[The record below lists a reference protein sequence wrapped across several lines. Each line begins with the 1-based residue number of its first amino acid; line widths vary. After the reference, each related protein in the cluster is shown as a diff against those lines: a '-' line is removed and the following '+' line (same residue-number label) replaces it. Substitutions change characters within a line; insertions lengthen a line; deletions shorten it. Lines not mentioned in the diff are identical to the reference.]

1 MKKYFTLMAFV
12 WMFIA
17 SSFSLAESAHLPQKG
32 NSTLQDDLFINIR
45 LASHSVA
52 ITDDDLFIFV
62 GNDANASPTDST
74 IKAVM
79 CCTDYVGSVLW
90 KYEMEEVNA
99 KSSFFDVSITE
110 NQEVQTGYLVLY
122 PNGTREQF
130 LLTIKDGELISQKAL
145 DPSASLITADDKKL
159 VIQTLVASTEKSGY
173 CEYQHA
179 LTAFSPTFEKIWHNV
194 YSDNFML
201 RGILPIQNG
210 YIIFGST
217 SDESGGIHQY
227 IACLDTVGKYVWHH
241 ITPYKNACYLD
252 AIEADNE
259 DIIVVGG
266 VYAANDGTSF
276 PTAQIACYSVD
287 GEKKWEKEENYGELG
302 ILFDSIASI
311 PGGYIAAGANAVEK
325 SSVRIVRYDEN
336 GTKVAAWDEPLN
348 ENLNYVE
355 HLELQTM
362 NGAVYLVVTADYQT
376 DTSDEVEDHII
387 YRTMIKKLSYEFPL

>member
-1 MKKYFTLMAFV
+1 M
-12 WMFIA
+12 
-17 SSFSLAESAHLPQKG
+17 
-32 NSTLQDDLFINIR
+32 
-45 LASHSVA
+45 ASHNS
-52 ITDDDLFIFV
+52 
-62 GNDANASPTDST
+62 
-74 IKAVM
+74 
-79 CCTDYVGSVLW
+79 
-90 KYEMEEVNA
+90 
-99 KSSFFDVSITE
+99 
-110 NQEVQTGYLVLY
+110 
-122 PNGTREQF
+122 
-130 LLTIKDGELISQKAL
+130 
-145 DPSASLITADDKKL
+145 
-159 VIQTLVASTEKSGY
+159 
-173 CEYQHA
+173 
-179 LTAFSPTFEKIWHNV
+179 
-194 YSDNFML
+194 
-201 RGILPIQNG
+201 
-210 YIIFGST
+210 
-217 SDESGGIHQY
+217 
-227 IACLDTVGKYVWHH
+227 
-241 ITPYKNACYLD
+241 
-252 AIEADNE
+252 IEADNE

-266 VYAANDGTSF
+266 VYAASDGTSF